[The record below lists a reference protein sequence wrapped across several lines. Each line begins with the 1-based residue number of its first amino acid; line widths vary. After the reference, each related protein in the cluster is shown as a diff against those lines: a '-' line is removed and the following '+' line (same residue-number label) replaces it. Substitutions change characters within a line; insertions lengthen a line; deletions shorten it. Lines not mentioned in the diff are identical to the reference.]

1 LIFWKWAKLSNRL
14 NCERGIVNGELSELN
29 RKFQTDIFDWNAI
42 NLNKKGVINM
52 LEIGTSQKMLKKD
65 L

>member
-1 LIFWKWAKLSNRL
+1 L
-14 NCERGIVNGELSELN
+14 NFERGIVNGELSEVN